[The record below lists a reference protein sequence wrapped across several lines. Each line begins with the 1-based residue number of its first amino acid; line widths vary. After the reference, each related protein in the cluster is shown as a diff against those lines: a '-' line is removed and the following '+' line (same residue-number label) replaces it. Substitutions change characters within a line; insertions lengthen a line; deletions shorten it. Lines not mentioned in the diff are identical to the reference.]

1 MSEYRTQ
8 RNVLLTILV
17 VIGAVALGFV
27 LGRSR
32 PASEAPRPGTALSQP
47 TEAAAVASP
56 GPAEDS
62 TDSTTAA
69 TPLPAAEP
77 AKPAASNPA
86 PAPRPTAKP
95 APAATEPPAAQS
107 AVEEEPDSGTDQGS
121 ASAPAPRP
129 EPQIVRLEVPAGTR
143 IELDLQSGLSSQT
156 AAVGDTVAAEVSE
169 TIRVDG
175 RPAIPAG
182 TRVEGRVVEVHP
194 LAKIGGHAS
203 LSVAFERL
211 LLAEEDAPIVA
222 SWRREGK
229 SETGKDAAT
238 IAAGAAV
245 GTIAGNQAKKND
257 KGKAIGALIG
267 AGLGTLIASK
277 TPGETVELPAGSH
290 LTLTLRD
297 PVEVTIRN

>member
-1 MSEYRTQ
+1 MNEYRTQ

-32 PASEAPRPGTALSQP
+32 PATDAPRPGTAHSQP
-47 TEAAAVASP
+47 TEPAVVPSP

-62 TDSTTAA
+62 TDS
-69 TPLPAAEP
+69 
-77 AKPAASNPA
+77 PA
-86 PAPRPTAKP
+86 PAAPSPAAPPTASRPDPAPTPAAKP
-95 APAATEPPAAQS
+95 APVVAEPPARQA
-107 AVEEEPDSGTDQGS
+107 AAEEEAPRDVE
-121 ASAPAPRP
+121 SAPAPDPRP
-129 EPQIVRLEVPAGTR
+129 EPRNLRLEVPAGTQV
-143 IELDLQSGLSSQT
+143 ELELTSGLSSQT
-156 AAVGDTVAAEVSE
+156 AVVGDPVSAEVAQ

-175 RPAIPAG
+175 EAVIPAG

-194 LAKIGGHAS
+194 LAKIGGHAT
-203 LSVAFERL
+203 LSVTFDRL
-211 LLAEEDAPIVA
+211 LLANEDAPITA

-277 TPGETVELPAGSH
+277 TPGDTVELPAGSH